1 MLNKGAIR
9 RPSPHPIPFFSNLF
23 IVSKKTGDLRPV
35 INLRLLN
42 KFVQYHHF
50 KMEGLSSLLDLLS
63 GGEFLTTIDLK
74 DVYS

>member
-9 RPSPHPIPFFSNLF
+9 RPSPHPRPFVSNLF

-35 INLRLLN
+35 INLRLL
-42 KFVQYHHF
+42 F

-63 GGEFLTTIDLK
+63 DGEFLTTIYLK
-74 DVYS
+74 DAYF